1 MDMVCGIM
9 NQSDNSKSHPPG
21 REGLVELTTVA
32 PLWDRFLTI
41 APLILIGTR
50 EADGSDELA
59 PKHMA
64 CPVGW
69 QNYFGFVC
77 TPRHST
83 YKNISRDGVFAITYP
98 KPSQWLQTSL
108 TASPGCDDGGRPCLN
123 LVQKLCGLRAL
134 NLLRR
139 STRVELN
146 QIIDELLFP
155 QTAST

>member
-9 NQSDNSKSHPPG
+9 NQSDNSKTHPPG

-32 PLWDRFLTI
+32 PNWDRFFTI
-41 APLILIGTR
+41 APLNLVGTR
-50 EADGSDELA
+50 EADGSDDLA

-64 CPVGW
+64 CPR
-69 QNYFGFVC
+69 
-77 TPRHST
+77 P
-83 YKNISRDGVFAITYP
+83 SR
-98 KPSQWLQTSL
+98 WLQTSVP
-108 TASPGCDDGGRPCLN
+108 ASPRCDDGGKPSLS

-134 NLLRR
+134 TLLRR

-146 QIIDELLFP
+146 PIFDELLFP